1 MKQDTL
7 KPAGSRLSLL
17 KLYLALRRNL
27 KLSERR
33 SPLFEQNKVG
43 KVFLYIGLGFTLL
56 YLIFIGTMLGWGTR
70 GGDFTLL
77 FGVMPF
83 LLTLDFFMR
92 FGMQQTPAMLVKPYI
107 TMPLMKGNIIDC
119 FLITNI
125 LSAGN
130 LIWMGLFLPYVYICF
145 WGGLSFWEGI
155 GMLALLWLM
164 ITTNSQWY
172 LLVRT
177 LVNHKIWWWW
187 LPGIVYLA
195 IYGYAFIDV
204 EKWAGTLIECG
215 EDYGFSWTTAAV
227 CLVVCTILY
236 FVNRRLQ
243 LHFIYEEISRQ
254 EKTKLKHV
262 SQFTFLNRF
271 GQIGEYL
278 KLEIKS
284 TMRNK
289 TVKQRFIQ
297 GIIIITML
305 SLLLAFTDVYDGRF
319 STNIWCLY
327 CFVFF
332 GAVNLTK
339 VMCPEGNY
347 IDLLMVHEENILTL
361 LRAKYYYYCAVLL
374 LPFLITLVPVIMG
387 KFSLIMVLAYLFT
400 VTGPIYFL
408 LFQMAIYNKQTLPLN
423 EKLTGKNQ
431 MENKWQIIVS
441 MTTMFAPVIMISL
454 LQLVFSADVAY
465 WILFLTGV
473 AITFTEPYWLRSIYR
488 RMMVRRYENL
498 EGFHSTR

>member
-1 MKQDTL
+1 MNKLQL
-7 KPAGSRLSLL
+7 FWLL
-17 KLYLALRRNL
+17 RKNT
-27 KLSERR
+27 KLSEKRN
-33 SPLFEQNKVG
+33 PMFEANQYG
-43 KVFLYIGLGFTLL
+43 KFFGYLAVSIFAIEFIALGTF
-56 YLIFIGTMLGWGTR
+56 LGWIAAKENTSEV
-70 GGDFTLL
+70 L
-77 FGVMPF
+77 FFVMPF
-83 LLTLDFFMR
+83 MLILDFGMR
-92 FGMQQTPAMLVKPYI
+92 FMTQQTPMMLVKPYLLTPI
-107 TMPLMKGNIIDC
+107 SKYTAIEC
-119 FLITNI
+119 FLVQQ
-125 LSAGN
+125 LLDLGN
-130 LIWMGLFLPYVYICF
+130 LVWMTFFLPYVFIVWC
-145 WGGLSFWEGI
+145 GGLTGWQAL
-155 GMLALLWLM
+155 GMLALLHLM
-164 ITTNSQWY
+164 ILVNSQWY

-177 LVNHKIWWWW
+177 LVNQSLFWWALPAVFYAALIGPFFILPDHLLDKYTDFIELAFERMNSLWW
-187 LPGIVYLA
+187 LFLLFA
-195 IYGYAFIDV
+195 ILFVVLFAINRHLQMR
-204 EKWAGTLIECG
+204 LIY
-215 EDYGFSWTTAAV
+215 D
-227 CLVVCTILY
+227 
-236 FVNRRLQ
+236 
-243 LHFIYEEISRQ
+243 EISKT

-262 SQFTFLNRF
+262 SEFKALNRF

-289 TVKQRFIQ
+289 AIRGRFIQ
-297 GIIIITML
+297 GVCFITFF
-305 SLLLAFTDVYDGRF
+305 SLAISFLDIYHTSFERNF
-319 STNIWCLY
+319 FCLY